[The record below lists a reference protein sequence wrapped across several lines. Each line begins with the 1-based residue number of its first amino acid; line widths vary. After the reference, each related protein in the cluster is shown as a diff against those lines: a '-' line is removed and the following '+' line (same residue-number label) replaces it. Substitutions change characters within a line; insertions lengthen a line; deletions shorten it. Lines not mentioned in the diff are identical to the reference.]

1 MTGRFVAA
9 WASYELLGPGPA
21 GPPDEALK
29 VDRKDLHLRCLPTW
43 LAGKWSIIL
52 GDFPIKTIKNLNS

>member
-29 VDRKDLHLRCLPTW
+29 VDRKELGKTFISGVFQHGW
-43 LAGKWSIIL
+43 LENGAL
-52 GDFPIKTIKNLNS
+52 F